1 MKIMKVKELVEI
13 FNCPEEKI
21 LELLSNVGVDVSMQ
35 GDTFVEKEVEKKLA
49 RYFNVPYPFKSAKKD
64 GKAKT
69 SAKPKTVV
77 PIVRAEP
84 KKEVKPQPQPQAKQQ
99 PQPQTKQPQPQPQT
113 KQPQPQTAVKQPQPQ
128 AKQQP
133 QPQIKQAQQ
142 KPQPQQVKTSATKT
156 PSSPTPQPKSQPEKQ
171 VVSKPKAS
179 KPLYF
184 DDEPVVPRID
194 EEMLS
199 KYGEFLDDDEYN
211 IKREVRIKKKDTD
224 SEGSLTKKRRGL
236 VKKPVPKKGKH
247 ALHLETPVE
256 ENVVYYEA
264 GMTVI
269 EVAEA
274 LNTSVTN
281 LVKKLFVSIGVMAS
295 ATSVLDRDT
304 IELIAMEYGYEV
316 KDKKITDLV
325 RFDEM
330 EMIDESD
337 QLVPR
342 PPVVT
347 IMGHVDHGKTTLLDT
362 IRSSHVVK
370 GEAGGITQHIGA
382 YQVEKNGRLV
392 TFIDTPGHAAF
403 TEMRARGASIT
414 DIVILVVAAD
424 DGIMPQTVEAIE
436 HAQAAKVP
444 IIVAINK
451 MDRPQA
457 NPDRIKQQLTEHN
470 LVAEEW
476 GGDTIIVPISALTGQ
491 GVDEM
496 LEMVLLVSDMKD
508 LKANPNRLGVG
519 TVIEAKLD
527 KGRGPVATLLVQNG
541 SIKVGDVIVVGNT
554 YGKIRAMFDENG
566 RNVTV
571 AGPSKPVEITGI
583 AEVPFAGERFMIY
596 NDERKAREIAQI
608 RAQKKFN
615 EEKGV
620 GKSISLAELM
630 KSQKNEEIKELN
642 LIIRCD
648 VQGSIEAIRGLLEK
662 IDIEGTKI
670 NIVASRVGAITES
683 DINLAIASDSIIIG
697 FNIRPQATITEYAK
711 SKGIEIR
718 LYDIIYKLQED
729 IEMAVKGLLDPV
741 LTEKVLGEAEVRE
754 TFKASKIGTI
764 AGCYVTNGIVQ
775 RNASIRLIRDS
786 IVIYTGK
793 ISSLKRFKDDARE
806 VKAGYECGLTIENYN
821 DIKVGDIIECF
832 IMQEEGRE

>member
-1 MKIMKVKELVEI
+1 MKVKELVEI

-77 PIVRAEP
+77 PIVRVEP

-156 PSSPTPQPKSQPEKQ
+156 PSSPIPQPKSQPEKQ

-330 EMIDESD
+330 EIIDESD

-342 PPVVT
+342 SPVVT

-424 DGIMPQTVEAIE
+424 DGLMPQTVEAIE

-444 IIVAINK
+444 IIVAVNK

-457 NPDRIKQQLTEHN
+457 NPERIKQQLTEYN

-491 GVDEM
+491 GVDEL

-554 YGKIRAMFDENG
+554 YGKIRAMYDENG
-566 RNVTV
+566 RPVTI

-583 AEVPFAGERFMIY
+583 EEVPFAGERFMIY
-596 NDERKAREIAQI
+596 NDERKAREIASI
-608 RAQKKFN
+608 RAQNKFN

-630 KSQKNEEIKELN
+630 KSQKNEEVKELN

-662 IDIEGTKI
+662 INIEGTKI

-683 DINLAIASDSIIIG
+683 DVNLAIASNSIIIG
-697 FNIRPQATITEYAK
+697 FNIRPQAAITEYAK

-741 LTEKVLGEAEVRE
+741 MTEKILGEAEVRE

-764 AGCYVTNGIVQ
+764 AGCYVTSGLVQ
-775 RNASIRLIRDS
+775 RNASVRLIRNS

-793 ISSLKRFKDDARE
+793 ISSLKRFKDDVRE

-821 DIKVGDIIECF
+821 DIKVGDFIECF
-832 IMQEEGRE
+832 TMEEEGRE

>member
-1 MKIMKVKELVEI
+1 MKVKELVEI

-77 PIVRAEP
+77 PIVRVEP

-156 PSSPTPQPKSQPEKQ
+156 PSSPIPQPKSQPEKQ

-330 EMIDESD
+330 EIIDESD

-424 DGIMPQTVEAIE
+424 DGLMPQTVEAIE

-444 IIVAINK
+444 IIVAVNK

-457 NPDRIKQQLTEHN
+457 NPERIKQQLTEYN

-491 GVDEM
+491 GVDEL

-554 YGKIRAMFDENG
+554 YGKIRAMYDENG
-566 RNVTV
+566 RPVTI

-583 AEVPFAGERFMIY
+583 EEVPFAGERFMIY
-596 NDERKAREIAQI
+596 NDERKAREIASI
-608 RAQKKFN
+608 RAQNKFN

-630 KSQKNEEIKELN
+630 KSQKNEEVKELN

-662 IDIEGTKI
+662 INIEGTKI

-683 DINLAIASDSIIIG
+683 DVNLAIASNSIIIG
-697 FNIRPQATITEYAK
+697 FNIRPQAAITEYAK

-741 LTEKVLGEAEVRE
+741 MTEKILGEAEVRE

-764 AGCYVTNGIVQ
+764 AGCYVTSGLVQ
-775 RNASIRLIRDS
+775 RNASVRLIRNS

-793 ISSLKRFKDDARE
+793 ISSLKRFKDDVRE

-821 DIKVGDIIECF
+821 DIKVGDFIECF
-832 IMQEEGRE
+832 IMEEEGRE

>member
-1 MKIMKVKELVEI
+1 MKVKELVEI

-84 KKEVKPQPQPQAKQQ
+84 KKEVKPQPQPQAKQ
-99 PQPQTKQPQPQPQT
+99 QPQPQT

-330 EMIDESD
+330 EIIDESD

-424 DGIMPQTVEAIE
+424 DGLMPQTVEAIE

-444 IIVAINK
+444 IIVAVNK

-457 NPDRIKQQLTEHN
+457 NPERIKQQLTEYN

-491 GVDEM
+491 GVDEL

-554 YGKIRAMFDENG
+554 YGKIRAMYDENG
-566 RNVTV
+566 RPVTI

-583 AEVPFAGERFMIY
+583 EEVPFAGERFMIY
-596 NDERKAREIAQI
+596 NDERKAREIASI
-608 RAQKKFN
+608 RAQNKFN

-630 KSQKNEEIKELN
+630 KSQKNEEVKELN

-662 IDIEGTKI
+662 INIEGTKI

-683 DINLAIASDSIIIG
+683 DVNLAIASNSIIIG
-697 FNIRPQATITEYAK
+697 FNIRPQAAITEYAK

-741 LTEKVLGEAEVRE
+741 MTEKILGEAEVRE

-764 AGCYVTNGIVQ
+764 AGCYVTSGLVQ
-775 RNASIRLIRDS
+775 RNASVRLIRNS

-793 ISSLKRFKDDARE
+793 ISSLKRFKDDVRE

-821 DIKVGDIIECF
+821 DIKVGDFIECF
-832 IMQEEGRE
+832 IMEEEGRE

>member
-1 MKIMKVKELVEI
+1 MKVKELVEI

-113 KQPQPQTAVKQPQPQ
+113 KQPQPQIAVKQPQPQ

-330 EMIDESD
+330 EIIDESD

-424 DGIMPQTVEAIE
+424 DGLMPQTVEAIE

-444 IIVAINK
+444 IIVAVNK

-457 NPDRIKQQLTEHN
+457 NPERIKQQLTEYN

-491 GVDEM
+491 GVDEL

-554 YGKIRAMFDENG
+554 YGKIRAMYDENG
-566 RNVTV
+566 RPVTI

-583 AEVPFAGERFMIY
+583 EEVPFAGERFMIY
-596 NDERKAREIAQI
+596 NDERKAREIASI
-608 RAQKKFN
+608 RAQNKFN

-630 KSQKNEEIKELN
+630 KSQKNEEVKELN

-662 IDIEGTKI
+662 INIEGTKI

-683 DINLAIASDSIIIG
+683 DVNLAIASNSIIIG
-697 FNIRPQATITEYAK
+697 FNIRPQAAITEYAK

-741 LTEKVLGEAEVRE
+741 MTEKILGEAEVRE

-764 AGCYVTNGIVQ
+764 AGCYVTSGLVQ
-775 RNASIRLIRDS
+775 RNASVRLIRNS

-793 ISSLKRFKDDARE
+793 ISSLKRFKDDVRE

-821 DIKVGDIIECF
+821 DIKVGDFIECF
-832 IMQEEGRE
+832 IMEEEGRE

>member
-1 MKIMKVKELVEI
+1 
-13 FNCPEEKI
+13 
-21 LELLSNVGVDVSMQ
+21 
-35 GDTFVEKEVEKKLA
+35 
-49 RYFNVPYPFKSAKKD
+49 
-64 GKAKT
+64 
-69 SAKPKTVV
+69 
-77 PIVRAEP
+77 
-84 KKEVKPQPQPQAKQQ
+84 
-99 PQPQTKQPQPQPQT
+99 
-113 KQPQPQTAVKQPQPQ
+113 
-128 AKQQP
+128 
-133 QPQIKQAQQ
+133 
-142 KPQPQQVKTSATKT
+142 
-156 PSSPTPQPKSQPEKQ
+156 
-171 VVSKPKAS
+171 
-179 KPLYF
+179 
-184 DDEPVVPRID
+184 
-194 EEMLS
+194 
-199 KYGEFLDDDEYN
+199 
-211 IKREVRIKKKDTD
+211 
-224 SEGSLTKKRRGL
+224 
-236 VKKPVPKKGKH
+236 H
-247 ALHLETPVE
+247 
-256 ENVVYYEA
+256 
-264 GMTVI
+264 
-269 EVAEA
+269 
-274 LNTSVTN
+274 
-281 LVKKLFVSIGVMAS
+281 
-295 ATSVLDRDT
+295 
-304 IELIAMEYGYEV
+304 
-316 KDKKITDLV
+316 
-325 RFDEM
+325 
-330 EMIDESD
+330 
-337 QLVPR
+337 
-342 PPVVT
+342 
-347 IMGHVDHGKTTLLDT
+347 
-362 IRSSHVVK
+362 
-370 GEAGGITQHIGA
+370 
-382 YQVEKNGRLV
+382 
-392 TFIDTPGHAAF
+392 FIH
-403 TEMRARGASIT
+403 
-414 DIVILVVAAD
+414 
-424 DGIMPQTVEAIE
+424 
-436 HAQAAKVP
+436 
-444 IIVAINK
+444 
-451 MDRPQA
+451 
-457 NPDRIKQQLTEHN
+457 
-470 LVAEEW
+470 
-476 GGDTIIVPISALTGQ
+476 ALTGQ

>member
-1 MKIMKVKELVEI
+1 MKVKELVEI

-77 PIVRAEP
+77 PIVRVEP

-113 KQPQPQTAVKQPQPQ
+113 KQPQPQIAVKQPQPQ

-330 EMIDESD
+330 EIIDESD

-342 PPVVT
+342 SPVVT

-424 DGIMPQTVEAIE
+424 DGLMPQTVEAIE

-444 IIVAINK
+444 IIVAVNK

-457 NPDRIKQQLTEHN
+457 NPERIKQQLTEYN

-491 GVDEM
+491 GVDEL

-554 YGKIRAMFDENG
+554 YGKIRAMYDENG
-566 RNVTV
+566 RPVTI

-583 AEVPFAGERFMIY
+583 EEVPFAGERFMIY
-596 NDERKAREIAQI
+596 NDERKAREIASI
-608 RAQKKFN
+608 RAQNKFN

-630 KSQKNEEIKELN
+630 KSQKNEEVKELN

-662 IDIEGTKI
+662 INIEGTKI

-683 DINLAIASDSIIIG
+683 DINLAIASNSIIIG
-697 FNIRPQATITEYAK
+697 FNIRPQAAITEYAK

-741 LTEKVLGEAEVRE
+741 MTEKILGEAEVRE

-764 AGCYVTNGIVQ
+764 AGCYVTSGLVQ
-775 RNASIRLIRDS
+775 RNASVRLIRNS

-793 ISSLKRFKDDARE
+793 ISSLKRFKDDVRE

-821 DIKVGDIIECF
+821 DIKVGDFIECF
-832 IMQEEGRE
+832 IMEEEGRE

>member
-1 MKIMKVKELVEI
+1 MKVKELVEI

-247 ALHLETPVE
+247 AMHLETPVE

-330 EMIDESD
+330 EIIDESD

-424 DGIMPQTVEAIE
+424 DGLMPQTVEAIE

-444 IIVAINK
+444 IIVAVNK

-457 NPDRIKQQLTEHN
+457 NPERIKQQLTEYN

-491 GVDEM
+491 GVDEL

-554 YGKIRAMFDENG
+554 YGKIRAMYDENG
-566 RNVTV
+566 RPVTI

-583 AEVPFAGERFMIY
+583 EEVPFAGERFMIY
-596 NDERKAREIAQI
+596 NDERKAREIASI
-608 RAQKKFN
+608 RAQNKFN

-630 KSQKNEEIKELN
+630 KSQKNEEVKELN

-662 IDIEGTKI
+662 INIEGTKI

-683 DINLAIASDSIIIG
+683 DINLAIASNSIIIG
-697 FNIRPQATITEYAK
+697 FNIRPQAAITEYAK

-741 LTEKVLGEAEVRE
+741 MTEKILGEAEVRE

-764 AGCYVTNGIVQ
+764 AGCYVTSGLVQ
-775 RNASIRLIRDS
+775 RNASVRLIRNS

-793 ISSLKRFKDDARE
+793 ISSLKRFKDDVRE

-821 DIKVGDIIECF
+821 DIKVGDFIECF
-832 IMQEEGRE
+832 IMEEEGRE

>member
-1 MKIMKVKELVEI
+1 MKVKELVEI

-330 EMIDESD
+330 EIIDESD

-342 PPVVT
+342 PPVIT

-424 DGIMPQTVEAIE
+424 DGLMPQTVEAIE

-444 IIVAINK
+444 IIVAVNK

-457 NPDRIKQQLTEHN
+457 NPERIKQQLTEYN

-491 GVDEM
+491 GVDEL

-554 YGKIRAMFDENG
+554 YGKIRAMYDENG
-566 RNVTV
+566 RPVTI

-583 AEVPFAGERFMIY
+583 EEVPFAGERFMIY
-596 NDERKAREIAQI
+596 NDERKAREIASI
-608 RAQKKFN
+608 RAQNKFN

-630 KSQKNEEIKELN
+630 KSQKNEEVKELN

-662 IDIEGTKI
+662 INIEGTKI

-683 DINLAIASDSIIIG
+683 DVNLAIASNSIIIG
-697 FNIRPQATITEYAK
+697 FNIRPQAAITEYAK

-741 LTEKVLGEAEVRE
+741 MTEKILGEAEVRE

-764 AGCYVTNGIVQ
+764 AGCYVTSGLVQ
-775 RNASIRLIRDS
+775 RNASVRLIRNS

-793 ISSLKRFKDDARE
+793 ISSLKRFKDDVRE

-821 DIKVGDIIECF
+821 DIKVGDFIECF
-832 IMQEEGRE
+832 IMEEEGRE

>member
-1 MKIMKVKELVEI
+1 MKVKELVEI

-142 KPQPQQVKTSATKT
+142 KPQPQQIKTSATKT
-156 PSSPTPQPKSQPEKQ
+156 PSSPIPQPKSQPEKQ

-330 EMIDESD
+330 EIIDESD

-424 DGIMPQTVEAIE
+424 DGLMPQTVEAIE

-444 IIVAINK
+444 IIVAVNK

-457 NPDRIKQQLTEHN
+457 NPERIKQQLTEYN

-491 GVDEM
+491 GVDEL

-554 YGKIRAMFDENG
+554 YGKIRAMYDENG
-566 RNVTV
+566 RPVTI

-583 AEVPFAGERFMIY
+583 EEVPFAGERFMIY
-596 NDERKAREIAQI
+596 NDERKAREIASI
-608 RAQKKFN
+608 RAQNKFN

-630 KSQKNEEIKELN
+630 KSQKNEEVKELN

-662 IDIEGTKI
+662 INIEGTKI

-683 DINLAIASDSIIIG
+683 DVNLAIASNSIIIG
-697 FNIRPQATITEYAK
+697 FNIRPQAAITEYAK

-741 LTEKVLGEAEVRE
+741 MTEKILGEAEVRE

-764 AGCYVTNGIVQ
+764 AGCYVTSGLVQ
-775 RNASIRLIRDS
+775 RNASVRLIRNS

-793 ISSLKRFKDDARE
+793 ISSLKRFKDDVRE

-821 DIKVGDIIECF
+821 DIKVGDFIECF
-832 IMQEEGRE
+832 IMEEEGRE

>member
-1 MKIMKVKELVEI
+1 MKVKELVEI

-113 KQPQPQTAVKQPQPQ
+113 KQPQPQIAVKQPQPQ

-330 EMIDESD
+330 EIIDESD

-342 PPVVT
+342 SPVVT

-424 DGIMPQTVEAIE
+424 DGLMPQTVEAIE

-444 IIVAINK
+444 IIVAVNK

-457 NPDRIKQQLTEHN
+457 NPERIKQQLTEYN

-491 GVDEM
+491 GVDEL

-554 YGKIRAMFDENG
+554 YGKIRAMYDENG
-566 RNVTV
+566 RPVTI

-583 AEVPFAGERFMIY
+583 EEVPFAGERFMIY
-596 NDERKAREIAQI
+596 NDERKAREIASI
-608 RAQKKFN
+608 RAQNKFN

-630 KSQKNEEIKELN
+630 KSQKNEEVKELN

-662 IDIEGTKI
+662 INIEGTKI

-683 DINLAIASDSIIIG
+683 DINLAIASNSIIIG
-697 FNIRPQATITEYAK
+697 FNIRPQAAITEYAK

-741 LTEKVLGEAEVRE
+741 MTEKILGEAEVRE

-764 AGCYVTNGIVQ
+764 AGCYVTSGLVQ
-775 RNASIRLIRDS
+775 RNASVRLIRNS

-793 ISSLKRFKDDARE
+793 ISSLKRFKDDVRE

-821 DIKVGDIIECF
+821 DIKVGDFIECF
-832 IMQEEGRE
+832 IMEEEGRE

>member
-1 MKIMKVKELVEI
+1 MKVKELVEI

-64 GKAKT
+64 RKAKT

-330 EMIDESD
+330 EIIDESD

-424 DGIMPQTVEAIE
+424 DGLMPQTVEAIE

-444 IIVAINK
+444 IIVAVNK

-457 NPDRIKQQLTEHN
+457 NPERIKQQLTEYN

-491 GVDEM
+491 GVDEL

-554 YGKIRAMFDENG
+554 YGKIRAMYDENG
-566 RNVTV
+566 RPVTI

-583 AEVPFAGERFMIY
+583 EEVPFAGERFMIY
-596 NDERKAREIAQI
+596 NDERKAREIASI
-608 RAQKKFN
+608 RAQNKFN

-630 KSQKNEEIKELN
+630 KSQKNEEVKELN

-662 IDIEGTKI
+662 INIEGTKI

-683 DINLAIASDSIIIG
+683 DINLAIASNSIIIG
-697 FNIRPQATITEYAK
+697 FNIRPQAAITEYAK

-741 LTEKVLGEAEVRE
+741 MTEKILGEAEVRE

-764 AGCYVTNGIVQ
+764 AGCYVTSGLVQ
-775 RNASIRLIRDS
+775 RNASVRLIRNS

-793 ISSLKRFKDDARE
+793 ISSLKRFKDDVRE

-821 DIKVGDIIECF
+821 DIKVGDFIECF
-832 IMQEEGRE
+832 TMEEEGRE

>member
-1 MKIMKVKELVEI
+1 MKVKELVEI

-99 PQPQTKQPQPQPQT
+99 PQPQTKQPQPQ
-113 KQPQPQTAVKQPQPQ
+113 TAVKQPQPQ

-156 PSSPTPQPKSQPEKQ
+156 PSSPIPQPKSQPEKQ

-330 EMIDESD
+330 EIIDESD

-424 DGIMPQTVEAIE
+424 DGLMPQTVEAIE

-444 IIVAINK
+444 IIVAVNK

-457 NPDRIKQQLTEHN
+457 NPERIKQQLTEYN

-491 GVDEM
+491 GVDEL

-554 YGKIRAMFDENG
+554 YGKIRAMYDENG
-566 RNVTV
+566 RPVTI

-583 AEVPFAGERFMIY
+583 EEVPFAGERFMIY
-596 NDERKAREIAQI
+596 NDERKAREIASI
-608 RAQKKFN
+608 RAQNKFN

-630 KSQKNEEIKELN
+630 KSQKNEEVKELN

-662 IDIEGTKI
+662 INIEGTKI

-683 DINLAIASDSIIIG
+683 DINLAIASNSIIIG
-697 FNIRPQATITEYAK
+697 FNIRPQAAITEYAK

-741 LTEKVLGEAEVRE
+741 MTEKILGEAEVRE

-764 AGCYVTNGIVQ
+764 AGCYVTSGLVQ
-775 RNASIRLIRDS
+775 RNASVRLIRNS

-793 ISSLKRFKDDARE
+793 ISSLKRFKDDVRE

-821 DIKVGDIIECF
+821 DIKVGDFIECF
-832 IMQEEGRE
+832 IMEEEGRE

>member
-1 MKIMKVKELVEI
+1 MKVKELVEI

-330 EMIDESD
+330 EIIDESD

-424 DGIMPQTVEAIE
+424 DGLMPQTVEAIE

-444 IIVAINK
+444 IIVAVNK

-457 NPDRIKQQLTEHN
+457 NPERIKQQLTEYN

-491 GVDEM
+491 GVDEL

-554 YGKIRAMFDENG
+554 YGKIRAMYDENG
-566 RNVTV
+566 RPVTI

-583 AEVPFAGERFMIY
+583 EEVPFAGERFMIY
-596 NDERKAREIAQI
+596 NDERKAREIASI
-608 RAQKKFN
+608 RAQNKFN

-630 KSQKNEEIKELN
+630 KSQKNEEVKELN

-662 IDIEGTKI
+662 INIEGTKI

-683 DINLAIASDSIIIG
+683 DVNLAIASNSIIIG
-697 FNIRPQATITEYAK
+697 FNIRPQAAITEYAK

-741 LTEKVLGEAEVRE
+741 MTEKILGEAEVRE

-764 AGCYVTNGIVQ
+764 AGCYVTSGLVQ
-775 RNASIRLIRDS
+775 RNASVRLIRNS

-793 ISSLKRFKDDARE
+793 ISSLKRFKDDVRE

-821 DIKVGDIIECF
+821 DIKVGDFIECF
-832 IMQEEGRE
+832 IMEEEGRE

>member
-1 MKIMKVKELVEI
+1 MKVKELVEI

-133 QPQIKQAQQ
+133 QPQSKQAQQ

-156 PSSPTPQPKSQPEKQ
+156 PSSPIPQPKSQPEKQ

-330 EMIDESD
+330 EIIDESD

-424 DGIMPQTVEAIE
+424 DGLMPQTVEAIE

-444 IIVAINK
+444 IIVAVNK

-457 NPDRIKQQLTEHN
+457 NPERIKQQLTEYN

-491 GVDEM
+491 GVDEL

-554 YGKIRAMFDENG
+554 YGKIRAMYDENG
-566 RNVTV
+566 RPVTI

-583 AEVPFAGERFMIY
+583 EEVPFAGERFMIY
-596 NDERKAREIAQI
+596 NDERKAREIASI
-608 RAQKKFN
+608 RAQNKFN

-630 KSQKNEEIKELN
+630 KSQKNEEVKELN

-662 IDIEGTKI
+662 INIEGTKI

-683 DINLAIASDSIIIG
+683 DINLAIASNSIIIG
-697 FNIRPQATITEYAK
+697 FNIRPQAAITEYAK

-741 LTEKVLGEAEVRE
+741 MTEKILGEAEVRE

-764 AGCYVTNGIVQ
+764 AGCYVTSGLVQ
-775 RNASIRLIRDS
+775 RNASVRLIRNS

-793 ISSLKRFKDDARE
+793 ISSLKRFKDDVRE

-821 DIKVGDIIECF
+821 DIKVGDFIECF
-832 IMQEEGRE
+832 IMEEEGRE

>member
-1 MKIMKVKELVEI
+1 MKVKELVEI

-64 GKAKT
+64 RKAKT

-84 KKEVKPQPQPQAKQQ
+84 KKEVKPQPQPQAKQ
-99 PQPQTKQPQPQPQT
+99 QPQPQT

-236 VKKPVPKKGKH
+236 VKKSVPKKGKH

-330 EMIDESD
+330 EIIDESD

-342 PPVVT
+342 SPVVT

-424 DGIMPQTVEAIE
+424 DGLMPQTVEAIE

-444 IIVAINK
+444 IIVAVNK

-457 NPDRIKQQLTEHN
+457 NPERIKQQLTEYN

-491 GVDEM
+491 GVDEL

-554 YGKIRAMFDENG
+554 YGKIRAMYDENG
-566 RNVTV
+566 RPVTI

-583 AEVPFAGERFMIY
+583 EEVPFAGERFMIY
-596 NDERKAREIAQI
+596 NDERKAREIASI
-608 RAQKKFN
+608 RAQNKFN

-630 KSQKNEEIKELN
+630 KSQKNEEVKELN

-662 IDIEGTKI
+662 INIEGTKI

-683 DINLAIASDSIIIG
+683 DINLAIASNSIIIG
-697 FNIRPQATITEYAK
+697 FNIRPQAAITEYAK

-741 LTEKVLGEAEVRE
+741 MTEKILGEAEVRE

-764 AGCYVTNGIVQ
+764 AGCYVTSGLVQ
-775 RNASIRLIRDS
+775 RNASVRLIRNS

-793 ISSLKRFKDDARE
+793 ISSLKRFKDDVRE

-821 DIKVGDIIECF
+821 DIKVGDFIECF
-832 IMQEEGRE
+832 IMEEEGRE

>member
-1 MKIMKVKELVEI
+1 MKVKELVEI

-330 EMIDESD
+330 EIIDESD

-342 PPVVT
+342 SPVVT

-424 DGIMPQTVEAIE
+424 DGLMPQTVEAIE

-444 IIVAINK
+444 IIVAVNK

-457 NPDRIKQQLTEHN
+457 NPERIKQQLTEYN

-491 GVDEM
+491 GVDEL

-554 YGKIRAMFDENG
+554 YGKIRAMYDENG
-566 RNVTV
+566 RPVTI

-583 AEVPFAGERFMIY
+583 EEVPFAGERFMIY
-596 NDERKAREIAQI
+596 NDERKAREIASI
-608 RAQKKFN
+608 RAQNKFN

-630 KSQKNEEIKELN
+630 KSQKNEEVKELN

-662 IDIEGTKI
+662 INIEGTKI

-683 DINLAIASDSIIIG
+683 DINLAIASNSIIIG
-697 FNIRPQATITEYAK
+697 FNIRPQAAITEYAK

-741 LTEKVLGEAEVRE
+741 MTEKILGEAEVRE

-764 AGCYVTNGIVQ
+764 AGCYVTSGLVQ
-775 RNASIRLIRDS
+775 RNASVRLIRNS

-793 ISSLKRFKDDARE
+793 ISSLKRFKDDVRE

-821 DIKVGDIIECF
+821 DIKVGDFIECF
-832 IMQEEGRE
+832 IMEEEGRE

>member
-1 MKIMKVKELVEI
+1 MKVKELVEI

-330 EMIDESD
+330 EIIDESD

-424 DGIMPQTVEAIE
+424 DGLMPQTVEAIE

-444 IIVAINK
+444 IIVAVNK

-457 NPDRIKQQLTEHN
+457 NPERIKQQLTEYN

-491 GVDEM
+491 GVDEL

-554 YGKIRAMFDENG
+554 YGKIRAMYDENG
-566 RNVTV
+566 RPVTI

-583 AEVPFAGERFMIY
+583 EEVPFAGERFMIY
-596 NDERKAREIAQI
+596 NDERKAREIASI
-608 RAQKKFN
+608 RAQNKFN

-630 KSQKNEEIKELN
+630 KSQKNEEVKELN

-662 IDIEGTKI
+662 INIEGTKI

-683 DINLAIASDSIIIG
+683 DINLAIASNSIIIG
-697 FNIRPQATITEYAK
+697 FNIRPQAAITEYAK

-741 LTEKVLGEAEVRE
+741 MTEKILGEAAVRE

-764 AGCYVTNGIVQ
+764 AGCYVTSGLVQ
-775 RNASIRLIRDS
+775 RNASVRLIRNS

-793 ISSLKRFKDDARE
+793 ISSLKRFKDDVRE

-821 DIKVGDIIECF
+821 DIKVGDFIECF
-832 IMQEEGRE
+832 IMEEEGRE

>member
-1 MKIMKVKELVEI
+1 MKVKELVEI

-84 KKEVKPQPQPQAKQQ
+84 KKEVKPQPQAKQQ

-156 PSSPTPQPKSQPEKQ
+156 PSSPIPQPKSQPEKQ

-330 EMIDESD
+330 EIIDESD

-424 DGIMPQTVEAIE
+424 DGLMPQTVEAIE

-444 IIVAINK
+444 IIVAVNK

-457 NPDRIKQQLTEHN
+457 NPERIKQQLTEYN

-491 GVDEM
+491 GVDEL

-554 YGKIRAMFDENG
+554 YGKIRAMYDENG
-566 RNVTV
+566 RPVTI

-583 AEVPFAGERFMIY
+583 EEVPFAGERFMIY
-596 NDERKAREIAQI
+596 NDERKAREIASI
-608 RAQKKFN
+608 RAQNKFN

-630 KSQKNEEIKELN
+630 KSQKNEEVKELN

-662 IDIEGTKI
+662 INIEGTKI

-683 DINLAIASDSIIIG
+683 DINLAIASNSIIIG
-697 FNIRPQATITEYAK
+697 FNIRPQAAITEYAK

-729 IEMAVKGLLDPV
+729 IEMAVKGLLDPIM
-741 LTEKVLGEAEVRE
+741 TEKILGEAEVRE

-764 AGCYVTNGIVQ
+764 AGCYVTSGLVQ
-775 RNASIRLIRDS
+775 RNASVRLIRNS

-793 ISSLKRFKDDARE
+793 ISSLKRFKDDVRE

-821 DIKVGDIIECF
+821 DIKVGDFIECF
-832 IMQEEGRE
+832 IMEEEGRE

>member
-1 MKIMKVKELVEI
+1 MKVKELVEI

-142 KPQPQQVKTSATKT
+142 KPQPQQIKTSATKT

-330 EMIDESD
+330 EIIDESD

-424 DGIMPQTVEAIE
+424 DGLMPQTVEAIE

-444 IIVAINK
+444 IIVAVNK

-457 NPDRIKQQLTEHN
+457 NPERIKQQLTEYN

-491 GVDEM
+491 GVDEL

-554 YGKIRAMFDENG
+554 YGKIRAMYDENG
-566 RNVTV
+566 RPVTI

-583 AEVPFAGERFMIY
+583 EEVPFAGERFMIY
-596 NDERKAREIAQI
+596 NDERKAREIASI
-608 RAQKKFN
+608 RAQNKFN

-630 KSQKNEEIKELN
+630 KSQKNEEVKELN

-662 IDIEGTKI
+662 INIEGTKI

-683 DINLAIASDSIIIG
+683 DVNLAIASNSIIIG
-697 FNIRPQATITEYAK
+697 FNIRPQAAITEYAK

-741 LTEKVLGEAEVRE
+741 MTEKILGEAEVRE

-764 AGCYVTNGIVQ
+764 AGCYVTSGLVQ
-775 RNASIRLIRDS
+775 RNASVRLIRNS

-793 ISSLKRFKDDARE
+793 ISSLKRFKDDVRE

-821 DIKVGDIIECF
+821 DIKVGDFIECF
-832 IMQEEGRE
+832 IMEEEGRE

>member
-1 MKIMKVKELVEI
+1 MKVKELVEI

-77 PIVRAEP
+77 PIVRAQP

-330 EMIDESD
+330 EIIDESD

-424 DGIMPQTVEAIE
+424 DGLMPQTVEAIE

-444 IIVAINK
+444 IIVAVNK

-457 NPDRIKQQLTEHN
+457 NPERIKQQLTEYN

-491 GVDEM
+491 GVDEL

-554 YGKIRAMFDENG
+554 YGKIRAMYDENG
-566 RNVTV
+566 RPVTI

-583 AEVPFAGERFMIY
+583 EEVPFAGERFMIY
-596 NDERKAREIAQI
+596 NDERKAREIASI
-608 RAQKKFN
+608 RAQNKFN

-630 KSQKNEEIKELN
+630 KSQKNEEVKELN

-662 IDIEGTKI
+662 INIEGTKI

-683 DINLAIASDSIIIG
+683 DINLAIASNSIIIG
-697 FNIRPQATITEYAK
+697 FNIRPQAAITEYAK

-741 LTEKVLGEAEVRE
+741 MTEKILGEAEVRE

-764 AGCYVTNGIVQ
+764 AGCYVTSGLVQ
-775 RNASIRLIRDS
+775 RNASVRLIRNS

-793 ISSLKRFKDDARE
+793 ISSLKRFKDDVRE

-821 DIKVGDIIECF
+821 DIKVGDFIECF
-832 IMQEEGRE
+832 IMEEEGRE

>member
-1 MKIMKVKELVEI
+1 MKVKELVEI

-64 GKAKT
+64 RKAKT

-236 VKKPVPKKGKH
+236 VKKSVPKKGKH

-330 EMIDESD
+330 EIIDESD

-424 DGIMPQTVEAIE
+424 DGLMPQTVEAIE

-444 IIVAINK
+444 IIVAVNK

-457 NPDRIKQQLTEHN
+457 NPERIKQQLTEYN

-491 GVDEM
+491 GVDEL

-554 YGKIRAMFDENG
+554 YGKIRAMYDENG
-566 RNVTV
+566 RPVTI

-583 AEVPFAGERFMIY
+583 EEVPFAGERFMIY
-596 NDERKAREIAQI
+596 NDERKAREIASI
-608 RAQKKFN
+608 RAQNKFN

-630 KSQKNEEIKELN
+630 KSQKNEEVKELN

-662 IDIEGTKI
+662 INIEGTKI

-683 DINLAIASDSIIIG
+683 DINLAIASNSIIIG
-697 FNIRPQATITEYAK
+697 FNIRPQAAITEYAK

-741 LTEKVLGEAEVRE
+741 MTEKILGEAEVRE

-764 AGCYVTNGIVQ
+764 AGCYVTSGLVQ
-775 RNASIRLIRDS
+775 RNASVRLIRNS

-793 ISSLKRFKDDARE
+793 ISSLKRFKDDVRE

-821 DIKVGDIIECF
+821 DIKVGDFIECF
-832 IMQEEGRE
+832 IMEEEGRE

>member
-1 MKIMKVKELVEI
+1 MKVKELVEI

-35 GDTFVEKEVEKKLA
+35 GDTFVEKEVEKTLA

-330 EMIDESD
+330 EIIDESD

-342 PPVVT
+342 SPVVT

-424 DGIMPQTVEAIE
+424 DGLMPQTVEAIE

-444 IIVAINK
+444 IIVAVNK

-457 NPDRIKQQLTEHN
+457 NPERIKQQLTEYN

-491 GVDEM
+491 GVDEL

-554 YGKIRAMFDENG
+554 YGKIRAMYDENG
-566 RNVTV
+566 RPVTI

-583 AEVPFAGERFMIY
+583 EEVPFAGERFMIY
-596 NDERKAREIAQI
+596 NDERKAREIASI
-608 RAQKKFN
+608 RAQNKFN

-630 KSQKNEEIKELN
+630 KSQKNEEVKELN

-662 IDIEGTKI
+662 INIEGTKI

-683 DINLAIASDSIIIG
+683 DINLAIASNSIIIG
-697 FNIRPQATITEYAK
+697 FNIRPQAAITEYAK

-741 LTEKVLGEAEVRE
+741 MTEKILGEAEVRE

-764 AGCYVTNGIVQ
+764 AGCYVTSGLVQ
-775 RNASIRLIRDS
+775 RNASVRLIRNS

-793 ISSLKRFKDDARE
+793 ISSLKRFKDDVRE

-821 DIKVGDIIECF
+821 DIKVGDFIECF
-832 IMQEEGRE
+832 TMEEEGRE

>member
-1 MKIMKVKELVEI
+1 MKVKELVEI

-113 KQPQPQTAVKQPQPQ
+113 KQPQPQIAVKQPQPQ

-156 PSSPTPQPKSQPEKQ
+156 PSSPIPQPKSQPEKQ

-330 EMIDESD
+330 EIIDESD

-424 DGIMPQTVEAIE
+424 DGLMPQTVEAIE
-436 HAQAAKVP
+436 HALAAKVP
-444 IIVAINK
+444 IIVAVNK

-457 NPDRIKQQLTEHN
+457 NPERIKQQLTEYN

-491 GVDEM
+491 GVDEL

-554 YGKIRAMFDENG
+554 YGKIRAMYDENG
-566 RNVTV
+566 RPVTI

-583 AEVPFAGERFMIY
+583 EEVPFAGERFMIY
-596 NDERKAREIAQI
+596 NDERKAREIASI
-608 RAQKKFN
+608 RAQNKFN

-630 KSQKNEEIKELN
+630 KSQKNEEVKELN

-662 IDIEGTKI
+662 INIEGTKI

-683 DINLAIASDSIIIG
+683 DVNLAIASNSIIIG
-697 FNIRPQATITEYAK
+697 FNIRPQAAITEYAK

-741 LTEKVLGEAEVRE
+741 MTEKILGEAEVRE

-764 AGCYVTNGIVQ
+764 AGCYVTSGLVQ
-775 RNASIRLIRDS
+775 RNASVRLIRNS

-793 ISSLKRFKDDARE
+793 ISSLKRFKDDVRE

-821 DIKVGDIIECF
+821 DIKVGDFIECF
-832 IMQEEGRE
+832 IMEEEGRE

>member
-1 MKIMKVKELVEI
+1 MKVKELVEI

-156 PSSPTPQPKSQPEKQ
+156 PSSPIPQPKSQPEKQ

-330 EMIDESD
+330 EIIDESD

-424 DGIMPQTVEAIE
+424 DGLMPQTVEAIE

-444 IIVAINK
+444 IIVAVNK

-457 NPDRIKQQLTEHN
+457 NPERIKQQLTEYN

-491 GVDEM
+491 GVDEL

-554 YGKIRAMFDENG
+554 YGKIRAMYDENG
-566 RNVTV
+566 RPVTI

-583 AEVPFAGERFMIY
+583 EEVPFAGERFMIY
-596 NDERKAREIAQI
+596 NDERKAREIASI
-608 RAQKKFN
+608 RAQNKFN

-630 KSQKNEEIKELN
+630 KSQKNEEVKELN

-662 IDIEGTKI
+662 INIEGTKI

-683 DINLAIASDSIIIG
+683 DVNLAIASNSIIIG
-697 FNIRPQATITEYAK
+697 FNIRPQAAITEYAK

-741 LTEKVLGEAEVRE
+741 MTEKILGEAEVRE

-764 AGCYVTNGIVQ
+764 AGCYVTSGLVQ
-775 RNASIRLIRDS
+775 RNASVRLIRNS

-793 ISSLKRFKDDARE
+793 ISSLKRFKDDVRE

-821 DIKVGDIIECF
+821 DIKVGDFIECF
-832 IMQEEGRE
+832 IMEEEGRE

>member
-1 MKIMKVKELVEI
+1 
-13 FNCPEEKI
+13 
-21 LELLSNVGVDVSMQ
+21 
-35 GDTFVEKEVEKKLA
+35 
-49 RYFNVPYPFKSAKKD
+49 
-64 GKAKT
+64 
-69 SAKPKTVV
+69 
-77 PIVRAEP
+77 
-84 KKEVKPQPQPQAKQQ
+84 
-99 PQPQTKQPQPQPQT
+99 
-113 KQPQPQTAVKQPQPQ
+113 
-128 AKQQP
+128 
-133 QPQIKQAQQ
+133 
-142 KPQPQQVKTSATKT
+142 
-156 PSSPTPQPKSQPEKQ
+156 
-171 VVSKPKAS
+171 
-179 KPLYF
+179 
-184 DDEPVVPRID
+184 
-194 EEMLS
+194 
-199 KYGEFLDDDEYN
+199 
-211 IKREVRIKKKDTD
+211 
-224 SEGSLTKKRRGL
+224 
-236 VKKPVPKKGKH
+236 
-247 ALHLETPVE
+247 
-256 ENVVYYEA
+256 
-264 GMTVI
+264 
-269 EVAEA
+269 
-274 LNTSVTN
+274 
-281 LVKKLFVSIGVMAS
+281 
-295 ATSVLDRDT
+295 
-304 IELIAMEYGYEV
+304 
-316 KDKKITDLV
+316 
-325 RFDEM
+325 
-330 EMIDESD
+330 
-337 QLVPR
+337 
-342 PPVVT
+342 
-347 IMGHVDHGKTTLLDT
+347 
-362 IRSSHVVK
+362 
-370 GEAGGITQHIGA
+370 GGITQHIGA

>member
-1 MKIMKVKELVEI
+1 MKVKELVEI

-330 EMIDESD
+330 EIIDESD

-414 DIVILVVAAD
+414 DIVILVVAAN
-424 DGIMPQTVEAIE
+424 DGLMPQTVEAIE

-444 IIVAINK
+444 IIVAVNK

-457 NPDRIKQQLTEHN
+457 NPERIKQQLTEYN

-491 GVDEM
+491 GVDEL

-554 YGKIRAMFDENG
+554 YGKIRAMYDENG
-566 RNVTV
+566 RPVTI

-583 AEVPFAGERFMIY
+583 EEVPFAGERFMIY
-596 NDERKAREIAQI
+596 NDERKAREIASI
-608 RAQKKFN
+608 RAQNKFN

-630 KSQKNEEIKELN
+630 KSQKNEEVKELN

-662 IDIEGTKI
+662 INIEGTKI

-683 DINLAIASDSIIIG
+683 DVNLAIASNSIIIG
-697 FNIRPQATITEYAK
+697 FNIRPQAAITEYAK

-741 LTEKVLGEAEVRE
+741 MTEKILGEAEVRE

-764 AGCYVTNGIVQ
+764 AGCYVTSGLVQ
-775 RNASIRLIRDS
+775 RNASVRLIRNS

-793 ISSLKRFKDDARE
+793 ISSLKRFKDDVRE

-821 DIKVGDIIECF
+821 DIKVGDFIECF
-832 IMQEEGRE
+832 IMEEEGRE

>member
-1 MKIMKVKELVEI
+1 MKVKELVEI

-156 PSSPTPQPKSQPEKQ
+156 PSSPIPQPKSQPEKQ

-330 EMIDESD
+330 EIIDESD

-424 DGIMPQTVEAIE
+424 DGLMPQTVEAIE

-444 IIVAINK
+444 IIVAVNK

-457 NPDRIKQQLTEHN
+457 NPERIKQQLTEYN

-491 GVDEM
+491 GVDEL

-554 YGKIRAMFDENG
+554 YGKIRAMYDENG
-566 RNVTV
+566 RPVTI

-583 AEVPFAGERFMIY
+583 EEVPFAGERFMIY
-596 NDERKAREIAQI
+596 NDERKAREIASI
-608 RAQKKFN
+608 RAQNKFN

-630 KSQKNEEIKELN
+630 KSQKNEEVKELN

-662 IDIEGTKI
+662 INIEGTKI

-683 DINLAIASDSIIIG
+683 DINLAIASNSIIIG
-697 FNIRPQATITEYAK
+697 FNIRPQAAITEYAK

-741 LTEKVLGEAEVRE
+741 MTEKILGEAEVRE

-764 AGCYVTNGIVQ
+764 AGCYVTSGLVQ
-775 RNASIRLIRDS
+775 RNASVRLIRNS

-793 ISSLKRFKDDARE
+793 ISSLKRFKDDVRE

-821 DIKVGDIIECF
+821 DIKVGDFIECF
-832 IMQEEGRE
+832 IMEEEGRE

>member
-1 MKIMKVKELVEI
+1 MKVKELVEI

-64 GKAKT
+64 RKAKT

-236 VKKPVPKKGKH
+236 VKKSVPKKGKH

-330 EMIDESD
+330 EIIDESD

-342 PPVVT
+342 SPVVT

-424 DGIMPQTVEAIE
+424 DGLMPQTVEAIE

-444 IIVAINK
+444 IIVAVNK

-457 NPDRIKQQLTEHN
+457 NPERIKQQLTEYN

-491 GVDEM
+491 GVDEL

-554 YGKIRAMFDENG
+554 YGKIRAMYDENG
-566 RNVTV
+566 RPVTI

-583 AEVPFAGERFMIY
+583 EEVPFAGERFMIY
-596 NDERKAREIAQI
+596 NDERKAREIASI
-608 RAQKKFN
+608 RAQNKFN

-630 KSQKNEEIKELN
+630 KSQKNEEVKELN

-662 IDIEGTKI
+662 INIEGTKI

-683 DINLAIASDSIIIG
+683 DINLAIASNSIIIG
-697 FNIRPQATITEYAK
+697 FNIRPQAAITEYAK

-741 LTEKVLGEAEVRE
+741 MTEKILGEAEVRE

-764 AGCYVTNGIVQ
+764 AGCYVTSGLVQ
-775 RNASIRLIRDS
+775 RNASVRLIRNS

-793 ISSLKRFKDDARE
+793 ISSLKRFKDDVRE

-821 DIKVGDIIECF
+821 DIKVGDFIECF
-832 IMQEEGRE
+832 IMEEEGRE

>member
-1 MKIMKVKELVEI
+1 MKVKELVEI

-84 KKEVKPQPQPQAKQQ
+84 KKEVKPQPQPQAKQ
-99 PQPQTKQPQPQPQT
+99 QPQPQT

-236 VKKPVPKKGKH
+236 VKKSVPKKGKH

-330 EMIDESD
+330 EIIDESD

-424 DGIMPQTVEAIE
+424 DGLMPQTVEAIE

-444 IIVAINK
+444 IIVAVNK

-457 NPDRIKQQLTEHN
+457 NPERIKQQLTEYN

-491 GVDEM
+491 GVDEL

-554 YGKIRAMFDENG
+554 YGKIRAMYDENG
-566 RNVTV
+566 RPVTI

-583 AEVPFAGERFMIY
+583 EEVPFAGERFMIY
-596 NDERKAREIAQI
+596 NDERKAREIASI
-608 RAQKKFN
+608 RAQNKFN

-630 KSQKNEEIKELN
+630 KSQKNEEVKELN

-662 IDIEGTKI
+662 INIEGTKI

-683 DINLAIASDSIIIG
+683 DINLAIASNSIIIG
-697 FNIRPQATITEYAK
+697 FNIRPQAAITEYAK

-741 LTEKVLGEAEVRE
+741 MTEKILGEAEVRE

-764 AGCYVTNGIVQ
+764 AGCYVTSGLVQ
-775 RNASIRLIRDS
+775 RNASVRLIRNS

-793 ISSLKRFKDDARE
+793 ISSLKRFKDDVRE

-821 DIKVGDIIECF
+821 DIKVGDFIECF
-832 IMQEEGRE
+832 IMEEEGRE

>member
-1 MKIMKVKELVEI
+1 MKVKELVEI

-84 KKEVKPQPQPQAKQQ
+84 KKEVKPQPQPQAKQ
-99 PQPQTKQPQPQPQT
+99 QPQPQT

-330 EMIDESD
+330 EIIDESD

-342 PPVVT
+342 SPVVT

-424 DGIMPQTVEAIE
+424 DGLMPQTVEAIE

-444 IIVAINK
+444 IIVAVNK

-457 NPDRIKQQLTEHN
+457 NPERIKQQLTEYN

-491 GVDEM
+491 GVDEL

-554 YGKIRAMFDENG
+554 YGKIRAMYDENG
-566 RNVTV
+566 RPVTI

-583 AEVPFAGERFMIY
+583 EEVPFAGERFMIY
-596 NDERKAREIAQI
+596 NDERKAREIASI
-608 RAQKKFN
+608 RAQNKFN

-630 KSQKNEEIKELN
+630 KSQKNEEVKELN

-662 IDIEGTKI
+662 INIEGTKI

-683 DINLAIASDSIIIG
+683 DINLAIASNSIIIG
-697 FNIRPQATITEYAK
+697 FNIRPQAAITEYAK

-741 LTEKVLGEAEVRE
+741 MTEKILGEAEVRE

-764 AGCYVTNGIVQ
+764 AGCYVTSGLVQ
-775 RNASIRLIRDS
+775 RNASVRLIRNS

-793 ISSLKRFKDDARE
+793 ISSLKRFKDDVRE

-821 DIKVGDIIECF
+821 DIKVGDFIECF
-832 IMQEEGRE
+832 IMEEEGRE

>member
-1 MKIMKVKELVEI
+1 MKVKELVEI

-330 EMIDESD
+330 EIIDESD

-424 DGIMPQTVEAIE
+424 DGLMPQTVEAIE

-444 IIVAINK
+444 IIVAVNK

-457 NPDRIKQQLTEHN
+457 NPERIKQQLTEYN

-491 GVDEM
+491 GVDEL

-554 YGKIRAMFDENG
+554 YGKIRAMYDENG
-566 RNVTV
+566 RPVTI

-583 AEVPFAGERFMIY
+583 EEVPFAGERFMIY
-596 NDERKAREIAQI
+596 NDERKAREIASI
-608 RAQKKFN
+608 RAQNKFN

-630 KSQKNEEIKELN
+630 KSQKNEEVKELN

-662 IDIEGTKI
+662 INIEGTKI

-683 DINLAIASDSIIIG
+683 DINLAIASNSIIIG
-697 FNIRPQATITEYAK
+697 FNIRPQAAITEYAK

-741 LTEKVLGEAEVRE
+741 MTEKILGEAEVRE

-764 AGCYVTNGIVQ
+764 AGCYVTSGLVQ
-775 RNASIRLIRDS
+775 RNASVRLIRNS

-793 ISSLKRFKDDARE
+793 ISSLKRFKDDVRE

-821 DIKVGDIIECF
+821 DIKVGDFIECF
-832 IMQEEGRE
+832 TMEEEGRE

>member
-330 EMIDESD
+330 EIIDESD

-424 DGIMPQTVEAIE
+424 DGLMPQTVEAIE

-444 IIVAINK
+444 IIVAVNK

-457 NPDRIKQQLTEHN
+457 NPERIKQQLTEYN

-491 GVDEM
+491 GVDEL

-554 YGKIRAMFDENG
+554 YGKIRAMYDENG
-566 RNVTV
+566 RPVTI

-583 AEVPFAGERFMIY
+583 EEVPFAGERFMIY
-596 NDERKAREIAQI
+596 NDERKAREIASI
-608 RAQKKFN
+608 RAQNKFN

-630 KSQKNEEIKELN
+630 KSQKNEEVKELN

-662 IDIEGTKI
+662 INIEGTKI

-683 DINLAIASDSIIIG
+683 DINLAIASNSIIIG
-697 FNIRPQATITEYAK
+697 FNIRPQAAITEYAK

-741 LTEKVLGEAEVRE
+741 MTEKILGEAEVRE

-764 AGCYVTNGIVQ
+764 AGCYVTSGLVQ
-775 RNASIRLIRDS
+775 RNASVRLIRNS

-793 ISSLKRFKDDARE
+793 ISSLKRFKDDVRE

-821 DIKVGDIIECF
+821 DIKVGDFIECF
-832 IMQEEGRE
+832 IMEEEGRE

>member
-1 MKIMKVKELVEI
+1 VKIMKVKDLIEI
-13 FNCPEEKI
+13 FNCTEEKL
-21 LELLSNVGVDVSMQ
+21 LELLSNVGVDISLQ

-49 RYFNVPYPFKSAKKD
+49 RYFNVPYPFKSGKKE
-64 GKAKT
+64 A
-69 SAKPKTVV
+69 SPKPRTVV
-77 PIVRAEP
+77 PIKKAAP
-84 KKEVKPQPQPQAKQQ
+84 KKAVK
-99 PQPQTKQPQPQPQT
+99 PQPQTKQPQSAQPKKKHQT
-113 KQPQPQTAVKQPQPQ
+113 VAKQPQPQ
-128 AKQQP
+128 AKQP
-133 QPQIKQAQQ
+133 QPLQQ
-142 KPQPQQVKTSATKT
+142 QSKHPQPKPQTVKKQETKT
-156 PSSPTPQPKSQPEKQ
+156 PSSPTLQVKPQPEKPA
-171 VVSKPKAS
+171 VAKPKEK
-179 KPLYF
+179 KPIYY
-184 DDEPVVPRID
+184 DEPVQPRVD
-194 EEMLS
+194 EEMLT

-211 IKREVRIKKKDTD
+211 IKREVRVKKKDSN
-224 SEGSLTKKRRGL
+224 SESLIKKRRGI
-236 VKKPVPKKGKH
+236 KKPVPKKGKH
-247 ALHLETPVE
+247 ALHLATQVE

>member
-1 MKIMKVKELVEI
+1 MKVKELVEI

-77 PIVRAEP
+77 PIVRVEP

-330 EMIDESD
+330 EIIDESD

-342 PPVVT
+342 SPVVT

-424 DGIMPQTVEAIE
+424 DGLMPQTVEAIE

-444 IIVAINK
+444 IIVAVNK

-457 NPDRIKQQLTEHN
+457 NPERIKQQLTEYN

-491 GVDEM
+491 GVDEL

-554 YGKIRAMFDENG
+554 YGKIRAMYDENG
-566 RNVTV
+566 RPVTI

-583 AEVPFAGERFMIY
+583 EEVPFAGERFMIY
-596 NDERKAREIAQI
+596 NDERKAREIASI
-608 RAQKKFN
+608 RAQNKFN

-630 KSQKNEEIKELN
+630 KSQKNEEVKELN

-662 IDIEGTKI
+662 INIEGTKI

-683 DINLAIASDSIIIG
+683 DINLAIASNSIIIG
-697 FNIRPQATITEYAK
+697 FNIRPQAAITEYAK

-741 LTEKVLGEAEVRE
+741 MTEKILGEAEVRE

-764 AGCYVTNGIVQ
+764 AGCYVTSGLVQ
-775 RNASIRLIRDS
+775 RNASVRLIRNS

-793 ISSLKRFKDDARE
+793 ISSLKRFKDDVRE

-821 DIKVGDIIECF
+821 DIKVGDFIECF
-832 IMQEEGRE
+832 IMEEEGRE

>member
-330 EMIDESD
+330 EIIDESD

-424 DGIMPQTVEAIE
+424 DGLMPQTVEAIE

-444 IIVAINK
+444 IIVAVNK

-457 NPDRIKQQLTEHN
+457 NPERIKQQLTEYN

-491 GVDEM
+491 GVDEL

-554 YGKIRAMFDENG
+554 YGKIRAMYDENG
-566 RNVTV
+566 RPVTI

-583 AEVPFAGERFMIY
+583 EEVPFAGERFMIY
-596 NDERKAREIAQI
+596 NDERKAREIASI
-608 RAQKKFN
+608 RAQNKFN

-630 KSQKNEEIKELN
+630 KSQKNEEVKELN

-662 IDIEGTKI
+662 INIEGTKI

-683 DINLAIASDSIIIG
+683 DVNLAIASNSIIIG
-697 FNIRPQATITEYAK
+697 FNIRPQAAITEYAK

-741 LTEKVLGEAEVRE
+741 MTEKILGEAEVRE

-764 AGCYVTNGIVQ
+764 AGCYVTSGLVQ
-775 RNASIRLIRDS
+775 RNASVRLIRNS

-793 ISSLKRFKDDARE
+793 ISSLKRFKDDVRE

-821 DIKVGDIIECF
+821 DIKVGDFIECF
-832 IMQEEGRE
+832 IMEEEGRE

>member
-1 MKIMKVKELVEI
+1 M
-13 FNCPEEKI
+13 
-21 LELLSNVGVDVSMQ
+21 S
-35 GDTFVEKEVEKKLA
+35 
-49 RYFNVPYPFKSAKKD
+49 
-64 GKAKT
+64 KT
-69 SAKPKTVV
+69 
-77 PIVRAEP
+77 
-84 KKEVKPQPQPQAKQQ
+84 
-99 PQPQTKQPQPQPQT
+99 
-113 KQPQPQTAVKQPQPQ
+113 
-128 AKQQP
+128 
-133 QPQIKQAQQ
+133 
-142 KPQPQQVKTSATKT
+142 
-156 PSSPTPQPKSQPEKQ
+156 
-171 VVSKPKAS
+171 
-179 KPLYF
+179 
-184 DDEPVVPRID
+184 
-194 EEMLS
+194 
-199 KYGEFLDDDEYN
+199 
-211 IKREVRIKKKDTD
+211 
-224 SEGSLTKKRRGL
+224 GS
-236 VKKPVPKKGKH
+236 KKGKH

-330 EMIDESD
+330 EIIDESD

-424 DGIMPQTVEAIE
+424 DGLMPQTVEAIE

-444 IIVAINK
+444 IIVAVNK

-457 NPDRIKQQLTEHN
+457 NPERIKQQLTEYN

-491 GVDEM
+491 GVDEL

-554 YGKIRAMFDENG
+554 YGKIRAMYDENG
-566 RNVTV
+566 RPVTI

-583 AEVPFAGERFMIY
+583 EEVPFAGERFMIY
-596 NDERKAREIAQI
+596 NDERKAREIASI
-608 RAQKKFN
+608 RAQNKFN

-630 KSQKNEEIKELN
+630 KSQKNEEVKELN

-648 VQGSIEAIRGLLEK
+648 VQGSIEAIRGL
-662 IDIEGTKI
+662 
-670 NIVASRVGAITES
+670 
-683 DINLAIASDSIIIG
+683 
-697 FNIRPQATITEYAK
+697 
-711 SKGIEIR
+711 
-718 LYDIIYKLQED
+718 
-729 IEMAVKGLLDPV
+729 
-741 LTEKVLGEAEVRE
+741 
-754 TFKASKIGTI
+754 
-764 AGCYVTNGIVQ
+764 
-775 RNASIRLIRDS
+775 
-786 IVIYTGK
+786 
-793 ISSLKRFKDDARE
+793 
-806 VKAGYECGLTIENYN
+806 
-821 DIKVGDIIECF
+821 
-832 IMQEEGRE
+832 